1 MGRRLNRGELRF
13 WVPTPSAHS
22 TDLVHEVL
30 KGAVLDEDDV
40 IVQLDVHGV
49 RVRQDLIKGAA
60 VGFGTKWHISDDAR
74 VPDVPKGA

>member
-1 MGRRLNRGELRF
+1 MTRGELRF

-30 KGAVLDEDDV
+30 KGAVLDENDV
-40 IVQLDVHGV
+40 IIQLDVHGM
-49 RVRQDLIKGAA
+49 RVRQYLIKGAA
-60 VGFGTKWHISDDAR
+60 VGFGTKGHISDDAR